1 MNTDVS
7 RNQRLSAFIGVDS
20 FTMQIRFLGA
30 ARTVTGSQ
38 HLLKINGK
46 RIMLDCGLYQ
56 GRRQEA
62 IQRNQT
68 FQFPIGELDAVI
80 LSHAHMDHSGN
91 LPNLV
96 KNGYRGPIY
105 AQRASSHLSRI
116 MLEDSAHIHESDA
129 AHINRRLAKHGVP
142 LIQPLYTVKDS
153 AETNTLFI
161 EKDYDE
167 QFEVAPGVLAAFV
180 EAGHILG
187 STAIVL
193 DIDDRG
199 SKKRFWFSGDIG
211 RPELPL
217 IKDPVLP
224 SNTDTLLM
232 ECTYGDRRHPSNA
245 EAYEQLRA
253 IVSDTL
259 DRGGKVIIPAFAVGR
274 TQEIVYDLHR
284 MMDAGEVPKAPVFV
298 DSPLA
303 VNVSDIFRA
312 HPECFDKETLKFLES
327 DKHREAL
334 GFEMLTYIRSVE
346 ESKALNERKEPMIII
361 SASGMMEVGRVLHH
375 VEHNVNDPNSVV
387 LIVSWMAPHTLGRRL
402 VEGETRI
409 KIFGEVYER
418 KIRVAHIDG
427 FSAHAGQDGL
437 VEYAKA
443 VKGQVKN
450 IFLVHG
456 EEGPAAALTELLM
469 ADGLEQV
476 HYPEWGSEA
485 EI

>member
-1 MNTDVS
+1 MH
-7 RNQRLSAFIGVDS
+7 
-20 FTMQIRFLGA
+20 IRFLGA
-30 ARTVTGSQ
+30 AQTVTGSQ
-38 HLLKINGK
+38 HLLEINGK

-56 GRRQEA
+56 GHRQEMT
-62 IQRNQT
+62 IRNRT
-68 FQFPIGELDAVI
+68 FQFEVKTLDAMI

-96 KNGYRGPIY
+96 RNGYRGPIY
-105 AQRASSHLSRI
+105 AQRASSHLTRI
-116 MLEDSAHIHESDA
+116 MLEDSAHIQESDA
-129 AHINRRLAKHGVP
+129 EHINRKRAKRGEPPV
-142 LIQPLYTVKDS
+142 QPLYTTAD
-153 AETNTLFI
+153 ATETNTLFV
-161 EKDYDE
+161 EKDYNE
-167 QFEVAPGVLAAFV
+167 PFEVMPGVLATFV

-187 STAIVL
+187 STAITL
-193 DIDDRG
+193 DIEENGRNQ
-199 SKKRFWFSGDIG
+199 RFWFSGDVG

-217 IKDPVLP
+217 IQDPVLP
-224 SNTDTLLM
+224 SNTDNLLM
-232 ECTYGDRRHPSNA
+232 ECTYGDRNHPSPA
-245 EAYEQLRA
+245 EAYEQLRG

-259 DRGGKVIIPAFAVGR
+259 NRGGKVIVPAFAVGR

-284 MMDAGEVPKAPVFV
+284 MMDAGEVPQAPVFV

-346 ESKALNERKEPMIII
+346 ESKALNGRKEPMVII
-361 SASGMMEVGRVLHH
+361 SASGMLEVGRVLHH
-375 VEHNVNDPNSVV
+375 LEQNVNDPNSVV

-402 VEGETRI
+402 VDGETYIR
-409 KIFGEVYER
+409 IFGEEYER

-437 VEYAKA
+437 LEYAKA

-456 EEGPAAALTELLM
+456 EEGPAMALTEKLN
-469 ADGLEQV
+469 AEGFDKV
-476 HYPEWGSEA
+476 HFPEWGSRA
-485 EI
+485 EL